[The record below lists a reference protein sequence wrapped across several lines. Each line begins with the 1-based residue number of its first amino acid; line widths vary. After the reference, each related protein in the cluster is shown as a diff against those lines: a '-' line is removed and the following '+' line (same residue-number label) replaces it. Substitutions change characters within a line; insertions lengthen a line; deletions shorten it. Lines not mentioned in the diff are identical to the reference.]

1 MSDDAGLRTPR
12 TRLSSDYGGAIS
24 IQDKTHKRR
33 SGVRGLGASSW
44 LKQQDLSAPDTPN
57 RIILADNKTWVM
69 SLSNREYWV
78 LEPHEDANTFPTGRD
93 FSEDGVYPL
102 FCQSSHRWFVIAGEA
117 KAQMMAKL
125 CGVDLRSENFES
137 GAVAQTQLA
146 LVNCIIARHTIDDE
160 DVFSVFIDQ
169 SLAEYTLEV
178 LLDAR
183 QEFLS

>member
-1 MSDDAGLRTPR
+1 MSDDAAIRTPP
-12 TRLSSDYGGAIS
+12 TRLSADYDGAIS

-33 SGVRGLGASSW
+33 SGVRGVGANRW
-44 LKQQDLSAPDTPN
+44 LKQQNLVTPDTPN
-57 RIILADNKTWVM
+57 QIVLTDNKTWIM
-69 SLSNREYWV
+69 SLSSREYWV
-78 LEPHEDANTFPTGRD
+78 LEPHEDANSFPMGRD

-125 CGVDLRSENFES
+125 CGVDLRSENFEL

-146 LVNCIIARHTIDDE
+146 LVNCIIARHTMDKE

-169 SLAEYTLEV
+169 SFAEYTLEV

-183 QEFLS
+183 EEFL

>member
-1 MSDDAGLRTPR
+1 MSDNAVIRTP
-12 TRLSSDYGGAIS
+12 TPEFSADHDGAIS
-24 IQDKTHKRR
+24 IQDNSHKRR
-33 SGVRGLGASSW
+33 SGVRGIGADRW
-44 LKQQDLSAPDTPN
+44 LKQQNLATPDTPN
-57 RIILADNKTWVM
+57 RIILTDNKTWVM

-78 LEPHEDANTFPTGRD
+78 LEPHEDADTFPTGRD
-93 FSEDGVYPL
+93 FSDDGVYPL

-183 QEFLS
+183 EEFL

>member
-1 MSDDAGLRTPR
+1 MSDDAAIRTPP
-12 TRLSSDYGGAIS
+12 TRLSADYDGAIS

-33 SGVRGLGASSW
+33 SGVRGVGANSW
-44 LKQQDLSAPDTPN
+44 LKQQNLVTPDTPN
-57 RIILADNKTWVM
+57 QIVLTDNKTWVM
-69 SLSNREYWV
+69 SLSSREYWV
-78 LEPHEDANTFPTGRD
+78 LEPHEDANSFPMGRD
-93 FSEDGVYPL
+93 FSEDGVYSL

-125 CGVDLRSENFES
+125 CGVDLRSENFEL

-146 LVNCIIARHTIDDE
+146 LVNCIIARHTMDKE

-169 SLAEYTLEV
+169 SFAEYTLEV

-183 QEFLS
+183 EEFL

>member
-1 MSDDAGLRTPR
+1 MSDDAAIRTPP
-12 TRLSSDYGGAIS
+12 TRLSADYDGAIS

-33 SGVRGLGASSW
+33 SGVRGVGANSW
-44 LKQQDLSAPDTPN
+44 LKQQNLVTPDTPN
-57 RIILADNKTWVM
+57 QIVLTDNKTWVM
-69 SLSNREYWV
+69 SLSSREYWV
-78 LEPHEDANTFPTGRD
+78 LEPHEDADTFPTGRD

-125 CGVDLRSENFES
+125 CGVDLRSENFEL

-146 LVNCIIARHTIDDE
+146 LVNCIIARHTMDKE

-169 SLAEYTLEV
+169 SFAEYTLEV